1 MVVVDGC
8 WLLLALTSA
17 YYFLTTLYK
26 RVAPQEA
33 RQLPRGG
40 GICRYGACWRGPK
53 NPGWRPTPGSSP
65 VAGGSV
71 VMAFAGRRPK
81 DSPHVSEA
89 VAPEAWGH
97 GTPHRN
103 PLSPYRPAAPLARVA
118 PSPFSFVTWR
128 HVASGSARAVAALA
142 AVQKDDRRKG
152 RGSRAK
158 EDGVEMDPEGGTGA
172 RAEEPGNKGWREWD
186 AGAEDTGEC
195 NREFYAYTSTDVPR
209 KFSSLLS
216 VHAPWNSAVATAKPQ
231 SSILCMAIHKS
242 SGVGAGVF
250 CAA

>member
-17 YYFLTTLYK
+17 YYFLATLYK

-40 GICRYGACWRGPK
+40 GICGYSAGRAGTQEPWVAADARQLPRGGGICRYSACRAGTQERRVAANARQAGGSVVMALAGRGPK
-53 NPGWRPTPGSSP
+53 NPGWRPTPGTSP

-103 PLSPYRPAAPLARVA
+103 PSSPYRPAAPLARLRTVSVFVCDVA
-118 PSPFSFVTWR
+118 PHR
-128 HVASGSARAVAALA
+128 AR
-142 AVQKDDRRKG
+142 QR
-152 RGSRAK
+152 
-158 EDGVEMDPEGGTGA
+158 
-172 RAEEPGNKGWREWD
+172 
-186 AGAEDTGEC
+186 
-195 NREFYAYTSTDVPR
+195 
-209 KFSSLLS
+209 
-216 VHAPWNSAVATAKPQ
+216 
-231 SSILCMAIHKS
+231 
-242 SGVGAGVF
+242 
-250 CAA
+250 